1 MNRYKARFVGKSLIL
16 ICLVCTSCYYANAA
30 DTMSPVHDGASQK
43 NDAVKQVITDKKSK
57 KMILIQKQP
66 VPVAVEVES
75 DASSETD
82 LHIDDGL
89 MLGTETDIVYRQ
101 NICQSLDM
109 ITQNILFI
117 LKNEAGDP
125 ADLVTLADALS
136 AQASLMSSAYSKDT
150 HIINATSN
158 ANNNIWKNL
167 AHFQEQSDIFAEN
180 TAQFATMAAENQNL
194 MLDDFN
200 LVSSNCTSCH
210 QHYKNQ

>member
-16 ICLVCTSCYYANAA
+16 ICLVCTPYHYANAA
-30 DTMSPVHDGASQK
+30 DTMSPVHDGVTQK
-43 NDAVKQVITDKKSK
+43 DNPEKQVITDKKSK
-57 KMILIQKQP
+57 KMILIQKQAVP
-66 VPVAVEVES
+66 VPVES
-75 DASSETD
+75 DAESATD

-89 MLGTETDIVYRQ
+89 MLGTETDIAYRQ

-150 HIINATSN
+150 HTTNATTN

-194 MLDDFN
+194 TLDDFN
-200 LVSSNCTSCH
+200 LVLSNCTNCH